1 MFSAFPESTFA
12 QKPFKIVIDAGH
24 GGKDPGR
31 PNKSGIKEK
40 NIVLNIA
47 LDLGKK
53 LKNSGNEV
61 IYTRDKDVFL
71 TLRQRAKIANDV
83 DADLFI
89 SIHCNAFHDS
99 SVHGSETFVY
109 GLHVSQANFNI
120 AKKENEINFIDDH
133 YLDDEET
140 YSPTSTESVIKPG
153 LTELVNQILPQ
164 VQLQIEA
171 VMKNAEIVLQNINT
185 LFDDETKKELK
196 SSIEDFSNLTSSLS
210 ETSDEISK
218 LIANNSENLT
228 NSLADFRS
236 ASNNI
241 KSITDSLNT
250 DDINSITINLNSL
263 VNNLNSITTSLKN
276 SEGTAGKLIN
286 DKSIYDNLE
295 NATNQLNRLIE
306 DIKLNPNRYINF
318 SVFGKKN
325 K

>member
-1 MFSAFPESTFA
+1 MKFTKEIKVGFLAVLGTMMSVFSFNYLKGINLFDKNRKFVVKYEKVDGLSVSNPVTMNG
-12 QKPFKIVIDAGH
+12 FKIGKVQKINFNSKNTRELLVDIIIDNDVIFPKTSLAELYETGLI
-24 GGKDPGR
+24 GGKAIAIIPDY
-31 PNKSGIKEK
+31 K
-40 NIVLNIA
+40 NDSTIA
-47 LDLGKK
+47 IDGDY
-53 LKNSGNEV
+53 LKG
-61 IYTRDKDVFL
+61 
-71 TLRQRAKIANDV
+71 
-83 DADLFI
+83 
-89 SIHCNAFHDS
+89 
-99 SVHGSETFVY
+99 
-109 GLHVSQANFNI
+109 
-120 AKKENEINFIDDH
+120 
-133 YLDDEET
+133 
-140 YSPTSTESVIKPG
+140 VIKPG

-218 LIANNSENLT
+218 LIADNSENLT
-228 NSLADFRS
+228 NSLSDFRS

-241 KSITDSLNT
+241 KSITDSLNS
-250 DDINSITINLNSL
+250 DDIKSITINLNSL

-306 DIKLNPNRYINF
+306 DIKLNPSRYINF

>member
-1 MFSAFPESTFA
+1 MKFTKEIKVGFLAVLGIMMSVFSYNYLKGINLFDKNRKFVVKYEKVDGLSVSNPVTMNG
-12 QKPFKIVIDAGH
+12 FKIGKVQKINFNSKNTRELLVDIIIDNDVIFPKTSLAELYETGLI
-24 GGKDPGR
+24 GGKAIAIIPDY
-31 PNKSGIKEK
+31 K
-40 NIVLNIA
+40 NDSTIA
-47 LDLGKK
+47 IDGDY
-53 LKNSGNEV
+53 LKG
-61 IYTRDKDVFL
+61 
-71 TLRQRAKIANDV
+71 
-83 DADLFI
+83 
-89 SIHCNAFHDS
+89 
-99 SVHGSETFVY
+99 
-109 GLHVSQANFNI
+109 
-120 AKKENEINFIDDH
+120 
-133 YLDDEET
+133 
-140 YSPTSTESVIKPG
+140 VIKPG

-228 NSLADFRS
+228 NSLSDFRS

-241 KSITDSLNT
+241 KSITDSLNS
-250 DDINSITINLNSL
+250 DDIKSMTTNLNSL

-306 DIKLNPNRYINF
+306 DIKLNPSRYINF

>member
-1 MFSAFPESTFA
+1 MSVFSYNYLKGINLFDKNRKFIVKYEKVDGLSVSNPVTMNG
-12 QKPFKIVIDAGH
+12 FKIGKVQKINFNSKNTRELLVDIIIDNDVIFPKTSLAELYETGLI
-24 GGKDPGR
+24 GGKAIAIIPDY
-31 PNKSGIKEK
+31 K
-40 NIVLNIA
+40 NDSTIA
-47 LDLGKK
+47 IDGDY
-53 LKNSGNEV
+53 LKG
-61 IYTRDKDVFL
+61 
-71 TLRQRAKIANDV
+71 
-83 DADLFI
+83 
-89 SIHCNAFHDS
+89 
-99 SVHGSETFVY
+99 
-109 GLHVSQANFNI
+109 
-120 AKKENEINFIDDH
+120 
-133 YLDDEET
+133 
-140 YSPTSTESVIKPG
+140 VIKPG

-218 LIANNSENLT
+218 LITDNSENLT
-228 NSLADFRS
+228 NSLSDFRS

-241 KSITDSLNT
+241 KSITDSLNS
-250 DDINSITINLNSL
+250 DDIKSITINLNSL

-286 DKSIYDNLE
+286 DKSIYDNLD
-295 NATNQLNRLIE
+295 NATNQLNQLIE

>member
-1 MFSAFPESTFA
+1 MKFTKEIKIGFLAVLGIMMSVFSYNYLKGINLFDKNRKFIVKYEKVDGLSVSNPVTMNG
-12 QKPFKIVIDAGH
+12 FKIGKVQKINFNSKNTRELLVDIIIDNDVIFPKTSLAELYETGLI
-24 GGKDPGR
+24 GGKAIAIIPDY
-31 PNKSGIKEK
+31 K
-40 NIVLNIA
+40 NDSTIA
-47 LDLGKK
+47 VDGDY
-53 LKNSGNEV
+53 LKG
-61 IYTRDKDVFL
+61 
-71 TLRQRAKIANDV
+71 
-83 DADLFI
+83 
-89 SIHCNAFHDS
+89 
-99 SVHGSETFVY
+99 
-109 GLHVSQANFNI
+109 
-120 AKKENEINFIDDH
+120 
-133 YLDDEET
+133 
-140 YSPTSTESVIKPG
+140 VIKPG

-218 LIANNSENLT
+218 LIADNSENLT
-228 NSLADFRS
+228 NSLSDFRS

-241 KSITDSLNT
+241 KSITDSLNS
-250 DDINSITINLNSL
+250 DDIKSITINLNSL

-306 DIKLNPNRYINF
+306 DIKLNPSRYINF

>member
-1 MFSAFPESTFA
+1 MKFTKEIKVGFLAVLGIMMSVFSYNYLKGINLFDKNRKFIVKYEKVDGLSVSNPVTMNG
-12 QKPFKIVIDAGH
+12 FKIGKVQKINFNSKNTRELLVDIIIENDVIFPKTSSAELYETGLI
-24 GGKDPGR
+24 GGKAIAIIPDY
-31 PNKSGIKEK
+31 K
-40 NIVLNIA
+40 NDSTIA
-47 LDLGKK
+47 IDGDY
-53 LKNSGNEV
+53 LKG
-61 IYTRDKDVFL
+61 
-71 TLRQRAKIANDV
+71 
-83 DADLFI
+83 
-89 SIHCNAFHDS
+89 
-99 SVHGSETFVY
+99 
-109 GLHVSQANFNI
+109 
-120 AKKENEINFIDDH
+120 
-133 YLDDEET
+133 
-140 YSPTSTESVIKPG
+140 VIKPG

-218 LIANNSENLT
+218 LIADNSENLT
-228 NSLADFRS
+228 NSLSDFRS

-241 KSITDSLNT
+241 KNITDSLNS

-263 VNNLNSITTSLKN
+263 VNNLNLITTSLKN

-286 DKSIYDNLE
+286 DKTIYDNLE
-295 NATNQLNRLIE
+295 NATNQLNLLIE
-306 DIKLNPNRYINF
+306 DIKLNPSRYINF

>member
-1 MFSAFPESTFA
+1 MKFTKEIKVGFLAVLGIMMSVFSYNYLKGINLFDKNRKFIVKYEKVDGLSVSNPVTMNG
-12 QKPFKIVIDAGH
+12 FKIGKVQKINFNSKNTRELLVDIIIDNDVIFPKTSLAELYETGLI
-24 GGKDPGR
+24 GGKAIAIIPDY
-31 PNKSGIKEK
+31 K
-40 NIVLNIA
+40 NDSTIA
-47 LDLGKK
+47 IDGDY
-53 LKNSGNEV
+53 LKG
-61 IYTRDKDVFL
+61 
-71 TLRQRAKIANDV
+71 
-83 DADLFI
+83 
-89 SIHCNAFHDS
+89 
-99 SVHGSETFVY
+99 
-109 GLHVSQANFNI
+109 
-120 AKKENEINFIDDH
+120 
-133 YLDDEET
+133 
-140 YSPTSTESVIKPG
+140 VIKLG

-218 LIANNSENLT
+218 LIADNSENLT
-228 NSLADFRS
+228 NSLSDFRS

-241 KSITDSLNT
+241 KSITDSLNS
-250 DDINSITINLNSL
+250 DDIKSITTNLNSL

>member
-1 MFSAFPESTFA
+1 MKFTKEIRVGFLAVLGIMMSVFSYNYLKGINLFDKNRKFIVKYEKVDGLSVSNPVTMNG
-12 QKPFKIVIDAGH
+12 FKIGKVQKINFNSKNTRELLVDIIIDNDVIFPKTSLAELYETGLI
-24 GGKDPGR
+24 GGKAIAIIPDY
-31 PNKSGIKEK
+31 K
-40 NIVLNIA
+40 NDSTIA
-47 LDLGKK
+47 IDGDY
-53 LKNSGNEV
+53 LKG
-61 IYTRDKDVFL
+61 
-71 TLRQRAKIANDV
+71 
-83 DADLFI
+83 
-89 SIHCNAFHDS
+89 
-99 SVHGSETFVY
+99 
-109 GLHVSQANFNI
+109 
-120 AKKENEINFIDDH
+120 
-133 YLDDEET
+133 
-140 YSPTSTESVIKPG
+140 VIKPG

-228 NSLADFRS
+228 NSLSDFRS

-241 KSITDSLNT
+241 KSITDSLNS
-250 DDINSITINLNSL
+250 DDIKSITTNLNSL

-306 DIKLNPNRYINF
+306 DIKLNPSRYINF

>member
-1 MFSAFPESTFA
+1 MKFTKEIKVGFLAILGIMMSVFSYNYLKGINLFENNRKFTVKYEKVDGLSVSNPVTMNG
-12 QKPFKIVIDAGH
+12 FKIGKVQKINFNSKNTRELLVDIVVVNDVIFPKTSLAELYETGLI
-24 GGKDPGR
+24 GGKAIAIIPDY
-31 PNKSGIKEK
+31 K
-40 NIVLNIA
+40 NDSTIA
-47 LDLGKK
+47 IDGDY
-53 LKNSGNEV
+53 LKG
-61 IYTRDKDVFL
+61 
-71 TLRQRAKIANDV
+71 
-83 DADLFI
+83 
-89 SIHCNAFHDS
+89 
-99 SVHGSETFVY
+99 
-109 GLHVSQANFNI
+109 
-120 AKKENEINFIDDH
+120 
-133 YLDDEET
+133 
-140 YSPTSTESVIKPG
+140 VIKPG

-196 SSIEDFSNLTSSLS
+196 SSIEDFSNLTNSLS

-228 NSLADFRS
+228 NSLSDFKS
-236 ASNNI
+236 ATSNIKIITDNLKSNDI
-241 KSITDSLNT
+241 KSITT
-250 DDINSITINLNSL
+250 NLNSL

-276 SEGTAGKLIN
+276 SEGTVGKLIN

-295 NATNQLNRLIE
+295 NTTNQLNRLIE

>member
-1 MFSAFPESTFA
+1 MKFTKEIKVGFLAVLGIMMSVFSYNYLKGINLFDKNRKFIVKYEKVDGLSVSNPVTMNG
-12 QKPFKIVIDAGH
+12 FKIGKVQKINFNSKNTRELLVDIIIDNDVIFPKTSLAELYETGLI
-24 GGKDPGR
+24 GGKAIAIIPDY
-31 PNKSGIKEK
+31 K
-40 NIVLNIA
+40 NDSTIA
-47 LDLGKK
+47 IDGDY
-53 LKNSGNEV
+53 LKG
-61 IYTRDKDVFL
+61 
-71 TLRQRAKIANDV
+71 
-83 DADLFI
+83 
-89 SIHCNAFHDS
+89 
-99 SVHGSETFVY
+99 
-109 GLHVSQANFNI
+109 
-120 AKKENEINFIDDH
+120 
-133 YLDDEET
+133 
-140 YSPTSTESVIKPG
+140 VIKPG

-196 SSIEDFSNLTSSLS
+196 SSIEDFSNLSSSLS
-210 ETSDEISK
+210 DTSDEISK
-218 LIANNSENLT
+218 LIADNSENLT
-228 NSLADFRS
+228 NSLSDFRS

-241 KSITDSLNT
+241 KSITNSLNS
-250 DDINSITINLNSL
+250 DDIKSITINLNSL

-306 DIKLNPNRYINF
+306 DIKLNPSRYINF

>member
-1 MFSAFPESTFA
+1 MKFTKEIKVGFLAVLGIMMSVFSYNYLKGINLFDKNRKFIVKYEKVDGLSVSNPVTMNG
-12 QKPFKIVIDAGH
+12 FKIGKVQKINFNSKNTRELHVDIIIDNDVIFPKTSLAELYETGLI
-24 GGKDPGR
+24 GGKAIAIIPDY
-31 PNKSGIKEK
+31 K
-40 NIVLNIA
+40 NDSTIA
-47 LDLGKK
+47 LDGDY
-53 LKNSGNEV
+53 LKG
-61 IYTRDKDVFL
+61 
-71 TLRQRAKIANDV
+71 
-83 DADLFI
+83 
-89 SIHCNAFHDS
+89 
-99 SVHGSETFVY
+99 
-109 GLHVSQANFNI
+109 
-120 AKKENEINFIDDH
+120 
-133 YLDDEET
+133 
-140 YSPTSTESVIKPG
+140 VIKPG

-228 NSLADFRS
+228 NSLSDFRS

-241 KSITDSLNT
+241 KSITDSLNS
-250 DDINSITINLNSL
+250 DDIKSMTTNLNSL

-306 DIKLNPNRYINF
+306 DIKLNPSRYINF

>member
-1 MFSAFPESTFA
+1 MKFTKEIKVGFLAVLGIMMSVFSYNYLKGINLFDKNRKFIVKYEKVDGLSVSNPVTMNG
-12 QKPFKIVIDAGH
+12 FKIGKVQKINFNSKNTRELLVDIIIDNDVIFPKTSLAELYETGLI
-24 GGKDPGR
+24 GGKAIAIIPDY
-31 PNKSGIKEK
+31 K
-40 NIVLNIA
+40 NDSTIA
-47 LDLGKK
+47 IDGDY
-53 LKNSGNEV
+53 LKG
-61 IYTRDKDVFL
+61 
-71 TLRQRAKIANDV
+71 
-83 DADLFI
+83 
-89 SIHCNAFHDS
+89 
-99 SVHGSETFVY
+99 
-109 GLHVSQANFNI
+109 
-120 AKKENEINFIDDH
+120 
-133 YLDDEET
+133 
-140 YSPTSTESVIKPG
+140 VIKPG

-218 LIANNSENLT
+218 LITDNSENLT
-228 NSLADFRS
+228 NSLSDFRS

-241 KSITDSLNT
+241 KSITDSLNS
-250 DDINSITINLNSL
+250 DDIKSITINLNSL
-263 VNNLNSITTSLKN
+263 VNNLNSITTSLNN

-306 DIKLNPNRYINF
+306 DIKLNPSRYINF

>member
-1 MFSAFPESTFA
+1 MKFTKEIKVGFLAVLGIMMSVFSYNYLKGINLFDKNREFIVKYEKVDGLSVSNPVTMNG
-12 QKPFKIVIDAGH
+12 FKIGKVQKINFNSKNTRELLVEIIIDNDVIFPKTSLAELYETGLI
-24 GGKDPGR
+24 GGKAIAIIPDY
-31 PNKSGIKEK
+31 K
-40 NIVLNIA
+40 NDSTIA
-47 LDLGKK
+47 IDGDY
-53 LKNSGNEV
+53 LKG
-61 IYTRDKDVFL
+61 
-71 TLRQRAKIANDV
+71 
-83 DADLFI
+83 
-89 SIHCNAFHDS
+89 
-99 SVHGSETFVY
+99 
-109 GLHVSQANFNI
+109 
-120 AKKENEINFIDDH
+120 
-133 YLDDEET
+133 
-140 YSPTSTESVIKPG
+140 VIKPG

-218 LIANNSENLT
+218 LITSNSENLT
-228 NSLADFRS
+228 NSLSDFRS

-241 KSITDSLNT
+241 KSITDSLNL
-250 DDINSITINLNSL
+250 DDIKSITTNLNSL
-263 VNNLNSITTSLKN
+263 VNNLNSITTSLMN
-276 SEGTAGKLIN
+276 SEGSAGKLIN

-295 NATNQLNRLIE
+295 NATNQLNLLIE

>member
-1 MFSAFPESTFA
+1 MKFTKEIKVGFLAVLGIMMSVFSYNYLKGINLFDKNRKFIVKYEKVDGLSVSNPVTMNG
-12 QKPFKIVIDAGH
+12 FKIGKVQKINFNSKNTRELLVDIIIDNDVIFPKTSLAELYETGLI
-24 GGKDPGR
+24 GGKAIAIIPDY
-31 PNKSGIKEK
+31 K
-40 NIVLNIA
+40 NDSTIA
-47 LDLGKK
+47 IDGDY
-53 LKNSGNEV
+53 LKG
-61 IYTRDKDVFL
+61 
-71 TLRQRAKIANDV
+71 
-83 DADLFI
+83 
-89 SIHCNAFHDS
+89 
-99 SVHGSETFVY
+99 
-109 GLHVSQANFNI
+109 
-120 AKKENEINFIDDH
+120 
-133 YLDDEET
+133 
-140 YSPTSTESVIKPG
+140 VIKPG

-210 ETSDEISK
+210 ETSDGISK
-218 LIANNSENLT
+218 LIADNSKNLT
-228 NSLADFRS
+228 NSLSDFRS

-241 KSITDSLNT
+241 KSITDSLNS
-250 DDINSITINLNSL
+250 DDIKSITINLNSL

-306 DIKLNPNRYINF
+306 DIKLNPSRYINF

>member
-1 MFSAFPESTFA
+1 MKFTKEIKVGFLAVLGIMMSVFSYNYLKGINLFDKNRKFIVKYEKVDGLSVSNPVTMNG
-12 QKPFKIVIDAGH
+12 FKIGKVQKINFNSKNTRELLVDIIIDNDVIFPKTSLAELYETGLI
-24 GGKDPGR
+24 GGKAIAIIPDY
-31 PNKSGIKEK
+31 K
-40 NIVLNIA
+40 NDSTIA
-47 LDLGKK
+47 IDGDY
-53 LKNSGNEV
+53 LKG
-61 IYTRDKDVFL
+61 
-71 TLRQRAKIANDV
+71 
-83 DADLFI
+83 
-89 SIHCNAFHDS
+89 
-99 SVHGSETFVY
+99 
-109 GLHVSQANFNI
+109 
-120 AKKENEINFIDDH
+120 
-133 YLDDEET
+133 
-140 YSPTSTESVIKPG
+140 VIKPG

-218 LIANNSENLT
+218 LIADNSENLT
-228 NSLADFRS
+228 NSLSDFRS

-241 KSITDSLNT
+241 KSITDSLNS
-250 DDINSITINLNSL
+250 DDIKSITINLNSL
-263 VNNLNSITTSLKN
+263 INNLNSITTSLKN
-276 SEGTAGKLIN
+276 SEGAAGKLIN

-306 DIKLNPNRYINF
+306 DIKLNPSRYINF

>member
-1 MFSAFPESTFA
+1 MKFTKEIKVGFLAVLGIVMSVFSYNYLKGINLFDKNRKFIVKYEKVDGLSVSNPVTMNG
-12 QKPFKIVIDAGH
+12 FKIGKVQKINFNSKNTRELLVDIIIDNDVIFPKTSLAELYETGLI
-24 GGKDPGR
+24 GGKAIAIIPDY
-31 PNKSGIKEK
+31 K
-40 NIVLNIA
+40 NDSTIA
-47 LDLGKK
+47 IDGDY
-53 LKNSGNEV
+53 LKG
-61 IYTRDKDVFL
+61 
-71 TLRQRAKIANDV
+71 
-83 DADLFI
+83 
-89 SIHCNAFHDS
+89 
-99 SVHGSETFVY
+99 
-109 GLHVSQANFNI
+109 
-120 AKKENEINFIDDH
+120 
-133 YLDDEET
+133 
-140 YSPTSTESVIKPG
+140 VIKPG

-218 LIANNSENLT
+218 LIADNSENLT
-228 NSLADFRS
+228 NSLSDFRS

-241 KSITDSLNT
+241 KSITDSLNS
-250 DDINSITINLNSL
+250 DDIKSITINLNSL

-306 DIKLNPNRYINF
+306 DIKLNPSRYINF

>member
-1 MFSAFPESTFA
+1 MKFTKEIKVGFLAVLGIMMSVFSYNYLKGINLFDKNRKFIVKYEKVDGLSVSNPVTMNG
-12 QKPFKIVIDAGH
+12 FKIGKVQKINFNSKNTRELLVDIIIDNDVIFPKTSLAELYETGLI
-24 GGKDPGR
+24 GGKAIAIIPDY
-31 PNKSGIKEK
+31 K
-40 NIVLNIA
+40 NDSTIA
-47 LDLGKK
+47 IDGDY
-53 LKNSGNEV
+53 LKG
-61 IYTRDKDVFL
+61 
-71 TLRQRAKIANDV
+71 
-83 DADLFI
+83 
-89 SIHCNAFHDS
+89 
-99 SVHGSETFVY
+99 
-109 GLHVSQANFNI
+109 
-120 AKKENEINFIDDH
+120 
-133 YLDDEET
+133 
-140 YSPTSTESVIKPG
+140 VIKPG

-171 VMKNAEIVLQNINT
+171 VIKNAEIVLQNINT

-218 LIANNSENLT
+218 LIADNSENLT
-228 NSLADFRS
+228 NSLSDFRS

-241 KSITDSLNT
+241 KSITDSLNS
-250 DDINSITINLNSL
+250 DDIKSITINLNSL

-306 DIKLNPNRYINF
+306 DIKLNPSRYINF

>member
-1 MFSAFPESTFA
+1 MKFTREIKVGFLAVLGIMMSVFSYNYLKGINLFEKNRKFIVKYEKVDGLSVSNPVTMNG
-12 QKPFKIVIDAGH
+12 FKIGKVQKINFNSKNTRELLVDIIIDNDVIFPKTSLAELYETGLI
-24 GGKDPGR
+24 GGKAIAIIPDY
-31 PNKSGIKEK
+31 K
-40 NIVLNIA
+40 NDSTIA
-47 LDLGKK
+47 IDGDY
-53 LKNSGNEV
+53 LKG
-61 IYTRDKDVFL
+61 
-71 TLRQRAKIANDV
+71 
-83 DADLFI
+83 
-89 SIHCNAFHDS
+89 
-99 SVHGSETFVY
+99 
-109 GLHVSQANFNI
+109 
-120 AKKENEINFIDDH
+120 
-133 YLDDEET
+133 
-140 YSPTSTESVIKPG
+140 VIKPG

-218 LIANNSENLT
+218 LIADNSENLT
-228 NSLADFRS
+228 NSLSDFRS
-236 ASNNI
+236 ASINI
-241 KSITDSLNT
+241 KSITDSLNS
-250 DDINSITINLNSL
+250 DDIKSITINLNSL

-306 DIKLNPNRYINF
+306 DIKLNPSRYINF

>member
-1 MFSAFPESTFA
+1 MKFTKEIKVGFLAVLGIMMSVFSYNYLKGINLFDKNRKFIVKYEKVDGLSVSNPVTMNG
-12 QKPFKIVIDAGH
+12 FKIGKVQKINFNSKNTRELLVDIIIDNDVIFPKTSLAELYETGLI
-24 GGKDPGR
+24 GGKAIAIIPDY
-31 PNKSGIKEK
+31 K
-40 NIVLNIA
+40 NDSTIA
-47 LDLGKK
+47 IDGDY
-53 LKNSGNEV
+53 LKG
-61 IYTRDKDVFL
+61 
-71 TLRQRAKIANDV
+71 
-83 DADLFI
+83 
-89 SIHCNAFHDS
+89 
-99 SVHGSETFVY
+99 
-109 GLHVSQANFNI
+109 
-120 AKKENEINFIDDH
+120 
-133 YLDDEET
+133 
-140 YSPTSTESVIKPG
+140 VIKPG

-218 LIANNSENLT
+218 LITDNSENLT
-228 NSLADFRS
+228 NSLSDFRS

-241 KSITDSLNT
+241 KSITDSLSS
-250 DDINSITINLNSL
+250 DDIKSITINLNSL

-306 DIKLNPNRYINF
+306 DIKLNPSRYINF